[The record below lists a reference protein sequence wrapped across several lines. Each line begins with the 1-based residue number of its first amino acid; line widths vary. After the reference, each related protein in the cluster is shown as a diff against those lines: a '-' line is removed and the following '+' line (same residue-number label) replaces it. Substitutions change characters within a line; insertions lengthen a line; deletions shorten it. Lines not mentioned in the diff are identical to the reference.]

1 MSIGTDMLYTHV
13 LQILEDFCTMSF
25 VKLQD
30 TSISRQAI
38 HIDTVK
44 PNGRSTH
51 WPSIHYQNYQ
61 ITPKESNSV

>member
-1 MSIGTDMLYTHV
+1 MSICTDMLYTYV
-13 LQILEDFCTMSF
+13 LQIFVDFCTMSF
-25 VKLQD
+25 VRLQD

-51 WPSIHYQNYQ
+51 WPSTHYQNYQ
-61 ITPKESNSV
+61 ITPKESNEV